1 MQVKIQFRD
10 FPSLVSVDDMKN
22 GVAIKQMG
30 YDIKVQEIRPQDGA
44 AGGIIFGT
52 FVLTILGEVAKE
64 IAIGALAEIVIET
77 VKHFTKKIRLQVTT
91 KENPTPKKVELSI
104 NMTAE
109 ELNKFLSEHQINPED
124 IAKTVI
130 VSPAN

>member
-52 FVLTILGEVAKE
+52 FVLTILGEVTKE